1 MNPYELI
8 MIFDPGQG
16 EEKIGQFVTKIEEK
30 IKGSGGEVEKI
41 EKWGTRRLA
50 SMLKKAKSLTQG
62 YYVLMRFKSPSSVPA
77 ELRAYL
83 MVSENV
89 VRYFLSRAVAPEAV
103 ASEKKEIAGTP
114 IEAVSVGEIKGE
126 PLGKSE

>member
-1 MNPYELI
+1 
-8 MIFDPGQG
+8 MIFDSGQG
-16 EEKIGQFVTKIEEK
+16 EEKIGQFVTKIEDK
-30 IKGSGGEVEKI
+30 IKGSGGEVEKV

-50 SMLKKAKSLTQG
+50 SVIKKAKSLTQG
-62 YYVLMRFKSPSSVPA
+62 YYVLVRFKGPSPAPA

-83 MVSENV
+83 KVSESV

-103 ASEKKEIAGTP
+103 VSA